1 MNIMRG
7 SYSQERDQQIR
18 VGTDFVRGVGVW
30 ALLVMLLSAAFVG
43 AALAASNPDEGK
55 GKGERLKRINNAL
68 AVAGGRYNELHR
80 LNAERAYLKGDRR
93 LAAEQYRL
101 AAGYADKFSQHRLSL
116 MYWRGD
122 GVPKDRVQAYIWSDL
137 AAERGTP
144 SLLANRE
151 RMWHGLSAAEREQV
165 AAIGPDYY
173 AEYGDAVAKPRQQ
186 ARMLAESRNHT
197 GTRTG
202 YDGFKLEMS
211 KVQGVL
217 FGQGPGTPDDLAI
230 PVSAESL
237 YGADRSDPETYWRI
251 QDAILAGGTVEV
263 GDLQSEAG
271 ERARKNTMKP
281 RRKQA
286 ERLM

>member
-7 SYSQERDQQIR
+7 SLSQERGQQIR
-18 VGTDFVRGVGVW
+18 VGANFVRGVGVW
-30 ALLVMLLSAAFVG
+30 ALLVMLLSTAFVG

-55 GKGERLKRINNAL
+55 GERLRRINNAL
-68 AVAGGRYNELHR
+68 AVAGGRYNEVHR
-80 LNAERAYLKGDRR
+80 LHAERAYLKGDKR

-101 AAGYADKFSQHRLSL
+101 AASFADKFSQHRLSL

-122 GVPKDRVQAYIWSDL
+122 GVPRDRIQAYIWSDL

-151 RMWHGLSAAEREQV
+151 RLWKRLTVTEREQV
-165 AAIGPDYY
+165 AVSGPDYY
-173 AEYGDAVAKPRQQ
+173 AEYGDEVAKPRQQ
-186 ARMLAESRNHT
+186 VRMLAESRNHT
-197 GTRTG
+197 GTRAG

-237 YGADRSDPETYWRI
+237 YGADRSNPETYWRI

-263 GDLQSEAG
+263 GELQSEAG
-271 ERARKNTMKP
+271 GGAQKKP
-281 RRKQA
+281 AASQSRNKSPGH
-286 ERLM
+286 LM